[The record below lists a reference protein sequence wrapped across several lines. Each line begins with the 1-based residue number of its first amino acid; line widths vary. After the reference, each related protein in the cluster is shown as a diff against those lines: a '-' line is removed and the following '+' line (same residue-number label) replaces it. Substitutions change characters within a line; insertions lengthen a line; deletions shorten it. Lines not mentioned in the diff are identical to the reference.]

1 MEEDCYGIFKGFD
14 KSISNELVYL
24 NKLQIIESKKENSK
38 NKKKLEE
45 IFKSPKIKVHLNNAE
60 ILGKGKIYGTSGNK
74 FIIYDNKT
82 FTKLFEI
89 EFENINNIQSVIE
102 LDNHDLIFFMINKKK
117 KKQDENFNFYLE
129 EYDFNDFELIIYRLK
144 DNNYSI
150 LQKIKEERKGYKL
163 QFESSG
169 CLEYTKTFS
178 LKKIKKLSENR
189 FMSISNYGI
198 RLYSLNNSNLYSLV
212 LMESDLSGDII
223 HEINKN
229 EFIICINNHFEE
241 TMSLGAFDYLLVKKI
256 SIENFDKN
264 KLNKKI
270 EEFNENENESN
281 EILSSLKLTCSCK
294 TLFEYSTYEE
304 VHKFSNYIIL
314 KNKLFMILVD
324 NHLLIFNL
332 IDNKLIKRYTI
343 IDDKKNNDEDI
354 DIKKWSDNEFFI
366 TKDGRI
372 YLFELNENNLK
383 IKIIDCY
390 DFDKASSIKIDE
402 DNRFYIKESIKDLGK
417 KNVFISLSKS
427 DHEYS
432 TSSTVLM
439 LY

>member
-1 MEEDCYGIFKGFD
+1 MEEDWYGIFKGFD

-24 NKLQIIESKKENSK
+24 NNLQIIESKKENSK

-74 FIIYDNKT
+74 FIIYENKT

-102 LDNHDLIFFMINKKK
+102 LDNHDLIFFMINEKK

-150 LQKIKEERKGYKL
+150 LQKIKEERKGYEL
-163 QFESSG
+163 QFELSG
-169 CLEYTKTFS
+169 CFEYTKTFF

-212 LMESDLSGDII
+212 LMESDLSCDII

-229 EFIICINNHFEE
+229 EFIICINKHYDS
-241 TMSLGAFDYLLVKKI
+241 MSLGDFDYLLVKKI

-270 EEFNENENESN
+270 EEFNEKESN
-281 EILSSLKLTCSCK
+281 EIESSLKLTCSCK

-343 IDDKKNNDEDI
+343 IDDKKQKYEDI
-354 DIKKWSDNEFFI
+354 DIKKWSDNEFLI

-402 DNRFYIKESIKDLGK
+402 DNRFYIKESIKDKGK
-417 KNVFISLSKS
+417 KNDFFISLFKS
-427 DHEYS
+427 DHEDS
-432 TSSTVLM
+432 TSSTFLIF
-439 LY
+439 Y